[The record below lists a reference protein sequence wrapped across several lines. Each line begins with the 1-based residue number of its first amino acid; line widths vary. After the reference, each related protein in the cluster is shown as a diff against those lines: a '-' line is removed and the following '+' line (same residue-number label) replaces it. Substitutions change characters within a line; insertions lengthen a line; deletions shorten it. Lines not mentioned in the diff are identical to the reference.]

1 MRDRKFS
8 WNLMENK
15 SLVRKIHLKTF
26 ACGIISE
33 DITSGRSPSDI
44 ILMLSSMSI
53 FFFHCSTLPVTILAN
68 NIVNSLVVNMAKKDS
83 CICTFLFYCC

>member
-53 FFFHCSTLPVTILAN
+53 FFSLLNPTCN
-68 NIVNSLVVNMAKKDS
+68 NFSKQ
-83 CICTFLFYCC
+83 YCEFPCRQYGKEG